1 MIKQKRK
8 SKMCHGNY
16 NAKYDN
22 NDNNNSNSNQTDLS
36 LSHVKSG
43 DKMIIKSNCKY
54 EEDKT

>member
-1 MIKQKRK
+1 
-8 SKMCHGNY
+8 MCHDNY
-16 NAKYDN
+16 NVQDDN
-22 NDNNNSNSNQTDLS
+22 NNNNNNNSNQIDLS